1 MSYIVD
7 KGNECVVWTERKLK
21 RYYAREID
29 HTEYATFEDW
39 MWDMMRSGLVTEII
53 K

>member
-7 KGNECVVWTERKLK
+7 KGNECVVWSEKKLRK
-21 RYYAREID
+21 YYAREID
-29 HTEYATFEDW
+29 KAEYPDFDCW
-39 MWDMMRSGLVTEII
+39 MWDMLRSGLVTEII